1 MKSVPSIIDDDSY
14 RKLEYIRYA
23 DDFLLSFAGPKKE
36 AEEIREHI
44 RNFLER
50 ELSLELSIEKN

>member
-1 MKSVPSIIDDDSY
+1 MKTVPSVIDDDSY

-44 RNFLER
+44 REFLKR
-50 ELSLELSIEKN
+50 QLACSLPY